1 MKALRIVIMVIFPLA
16 LSAFLI
22 FEIRERRLVD
32 YTAPVISAESDT
44 LEASV
49 NVTDTELLQGM
60 TAKDNLNGD
69 VTSTM
74 VVASRSKFIRKNT
87 RTITYAAFDRNNNV
101 GTYTRELTYTDY
113 VPPRFVLKEP
123 LKFLDNESKSNTLLY
138 RLVGAED
145 VLDGD
150 ITGQI
155 VITTGEEYPV
165 DADTVGQT
173 VNLQVS
179 NRAGDTSVLEIEA
192 AYLSYAEYNRQAPNL
207 EDYIVYTSVGKTPD
221 FRSYVIGV
229 RSGTS
234 TLPLAETDFNLNTDF
249 SIDAGGLDISRPGV
263 YKVYFTLSG
272 VLNEGEARQQ
282 LGTAEMIVVVTED

>member
-1 MKALRIVIMVIFPLA
+1 MKALRIVILVIFPLA
-16 LSAFLI
+16 LSAFLV

-49 NVTDTELLQGM
+49 NVTDAELLHGM
-60 TAKDNLNGD
+60 TAQDNLNGD

-87 RTITYAAFDRNNNV
+87 RTITYAAFDQNNNV

-221 FRSYVIGV
+221 FRSYIIGV